1 MKFDELRRM
10 VSVDMKIDGTE
21 LDIESLK
28 TPQLHNKYLNLYH
41 DERLILKQMR
51 SRIKEL
57 VRDKWEFYSGKMS
70 EEKLERLGWE
80 PFQLKVLKQDIDRY
94 IESDTQVARE
104 YDRIAFQEE
113 KVDFLQSTLKSITAR
128 QWDIKN
134 AIEWRKFVVIH
145 YRS

>member
-80 PFQLKVLKQDIDRY
+80 PFQLKVSKQDIDRY

-134 AIEWRKFVVIH
+134 AIEWRKFVNGI
-145 YRS
+145 

>member
-80 PFQLKVLKQDIDRY
+80 PFHLKVLKQDIDRY

-134 AIEWRKFVVIH
+134 AIEWRKFVNGI
-145 YRS
+145 

>member
-134 AIEWRKFVVIH
+134 AIEWRKFVNGI
-145 YRS
+145 

>member
-80 PFQLKVLKQDIDRY
+80 PFQLKVLKQDLDRY

-113 KVDFLQSTLKSITAR
+113 KVDFLQATLKSITAR

-134 AIEWRKFVVIH
+134 AIEWRKFVNGI
-145 YRS
+145 

>member
-1 MKFDELRRM
+1 M

-134 AIEWRKFVVIH
+134 AIEWRKFVNGI
-145 YRS
+145 

>member
-41 DERLILKQMR
+41 DERLILKQMK

-80 PFQLKVLKQDIDRY
+80 PFQLKVLKQDLDRY

-113 KVDFLQSTLKSITAR
+113 KVDFLQATLKSITAR

-134 AIEWRKFVVIH
+134 AIEWRKFTNGL
-145 YRS
+145 

>member
-80 PFQLKVLKQDIDRY
+80 PFQLKVLKQDIA
-94 IESDTQVARE
+94 VGH
-104 YDRIAFQEE
+104 QECYRVE
-113 KVDFLQSTLKSITAR
+113 KVCKWNLMILCIAC
-128 QWDIKN
+128 I
-134 AIEWRKFVVIH
+134 
-145 YRS
+145 

>member
-113 KVDFLQSTLKSITAR
+113 KVDFLQATLKSITAR

-134 AIEWRKFVVIH
+134 AIEWRKFVNGI
-145 YRS
+145 